1 MSNET
6 LLILAAILT
15 FSCLVVMNRAFGKA
29 GLFAWAALVPVLANI
44 LTAKQITVFG
54 LDATMGTVL
63 FASMFLCT
71 DIMSEIYGHKEA
83 RRAAAI
89 GVAAVCGYIA
99 VTQIAL
105 LFIPNAFDYA
115 SGAMET
121 IFATSL
127 RISVA
132 SLVCFAIANVADVYL
147 FEWLKKKQPQH
158 LWLRNN
164 VATIVCNVVEN
175 FVLMFISFYGIF
187 TAAECVQLA
196 VATSIIEIIVCLL
209 DTPFVYIAR
218 KWKQHDEASA

>member
-6 LLILAAILT
+6 LLIMAAILT
-15 FSCLVVMNRAFGKA
+15 FSCLVVMNRVFGKA

-63 FASMFLCT
+63 FSSMFLCT

-83 RRAAAI
+83 RRAAYI
-89 GVAAVCGYIA
+89 GIAAVCGYIV
-99 VTQIAL
+99 VTQTAL
-105 LFIPNAFDYA
+105 LFVPNDFDYA

-121 IFATSL
+121 IFATSF
-127 RISVA
+127 RISLA
-132 SLVCFAIANVADVYL
+132 SLACFAIANMADVFL
-147 FEWLKKKQPQH
+147 FDWLKKKFPKH

-164 VATIVCNVVEN
+164 VATIACNVIEN

-196 VATSIIEIIVCLL
+196 VATSVIEVIVCVL

-218 KWKQHDEASA
+218 KWKHGDDQ